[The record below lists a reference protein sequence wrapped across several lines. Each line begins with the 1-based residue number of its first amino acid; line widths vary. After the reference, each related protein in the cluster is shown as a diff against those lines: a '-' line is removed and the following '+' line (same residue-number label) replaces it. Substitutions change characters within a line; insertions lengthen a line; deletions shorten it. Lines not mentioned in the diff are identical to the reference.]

1 MNHEQVILD
10 HLRKYKTITSME
22 AFEMYGFT
30 RLSATIFTLR
40 KSGVKIGMTWEV
52 GINRYGNPVK
62 WGRYFLIKK

>member
-1 MNHEQVILD
+1 MNHEQVILE

-40 KSGVKIGMTWEV
+40 KSGVKIGMTWEA